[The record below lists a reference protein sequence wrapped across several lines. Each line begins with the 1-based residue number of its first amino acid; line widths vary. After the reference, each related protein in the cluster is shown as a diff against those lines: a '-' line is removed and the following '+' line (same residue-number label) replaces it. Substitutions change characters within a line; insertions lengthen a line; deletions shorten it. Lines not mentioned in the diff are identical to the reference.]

1 MAQNTTETNSRAR
14 GLLIAFFVIIAL
26 ALIVLFAWVLMTP
39 EPVVEQPK
47 PTPCVCDEVKPEAPV
62 ELPKTGYDGE

>member
-1 MAQNTTETNSRAR
+1 MAQNITETNSRLR
-14 GLLIAFFVIIAL
+14 GWLIAFFIIIVIV
-26 ALIVLFAWVLMTP
+26 LIVLFIWAWMSP

-47 PTPCVCDEVKPEAPV
+47 PTPCVCDEVKPEAPA